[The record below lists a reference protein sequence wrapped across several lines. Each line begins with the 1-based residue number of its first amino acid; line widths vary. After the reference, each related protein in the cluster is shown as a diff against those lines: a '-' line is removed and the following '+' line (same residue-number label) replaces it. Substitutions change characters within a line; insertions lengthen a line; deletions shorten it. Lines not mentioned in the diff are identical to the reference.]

1 MELITKYN
9 IYIGLNDKD
18 SKKQEISIERAKE
31 KVIEILT
38 NNNINGLTMYKVDGV
53 FKHENGQVV
62 FEKSLKVELL
72 EVKEEEV
79 INSIKELKKALNQE
93 SILLEK
99 EKKEI
104 NFI

>member
-1 MELITKYN
+1 MIIKYN

-18 SKKQEISIERAKE
+18 SKKQEISTRIAKE
-31 KVIEILT
+31 KTIEIL
-38 NNNINGLTMYKVDGV
+38 NDNNITGLTIYEVMGV
-53 FKHENGQVV
+53 FKHKTGEIV
-62 FEKSLKVELL
+62 FEKSLKVELI

-93 SILLEK
+93 SILFEK

>member
-1 MELITKYN
+1 MIIKYN

-18 SKKQEISIERAKE
+18 SKKQEVSTKRARE
-31 KVIEILT
+31 EVIKILN

-53 FKHENGQVV
+53 FKHETGEIV

-72 EVKEEEV
+72 EVEEEDV
-79 INSIKELKKALNQE
+79 LKSINELKTALNQE

-104 NFI
+104 SFI

>member
-1 MELITKYN
+1 MIIKYN
-9 IYIGLNDKD
+9 LYIGLNDKD
-18 SKKQEISIERAKE
+18 SKKQEVSTRRARE
-31 KVIEILT
+31 EVIKILN

-53 FKHENGQVV
+53 FKHETGEVV

-72 EVKEEEV
+72 EVEEEEV
-79 INSIKELKKALNQE
+79 INAIQELKKALNQE

-104 NFI
+104 NFL

>member
-1 MELITKYN
+1 MIMIKYN

-18 SKKQEISIERAKE
+18 SKKQEINTERARE
-31 KVIEILT
+31 EVIKILN

-53 FKHENGQVV
+53 FKHENGEVV
-62 FEKSLKVELL
+62 HEKSLKVELL
-72 EVKEEEV
+72 EVREDEIIKS
-79 INSIKELKKALNQE
+79 INELKEALNQE

-99 EKKEI
+99 EEKEI

>member
-1 MELITKYN
+1 MEVLKYN

-18 SKKQEISIERAKE
+18 NKKQIISTRRAKE
-31 KVIEILT
+31 KTIKIL
-38 NNNINGLTMYKVDGV
+38 NDNNITGLTIYEVMGV
-53 FKHENGQVV
+53 FKHENGKVV
-62 FEKSLKVELL
+62 FEKSLKVELI
-72 EVKEEEV
+72 EVNRNDVLK
-79 INSIKELKKALNQE
+79 SIEELKTALNQE